1 MLKVDKKVL
10 RKKFLKIRE
19 NINNNKESEILL
31 NKKILNFFKNL
42 RNNIVAGYI
51 SVNHEIDI
59 FDSMT
64 KIVNNNTL
72 CLPEVVKG
80 NQKLNFNKWYVDS
93 EMVTGLF
100 RIPIPK
106 EKEPIIPNYIIVPL
120 VSFDKKK
127 NRLGYGGGYYDA
139 TINYLRK
146 NNKNLKTIGT
156 GFDEQECSSVPFEKF
171 DEPLDMIIT
180 PSKIIK

>member
-64 KIVNNNTL
+64 KIGRMDKING
-72 CLPEVVKG
+72 K
-80 NQKLNFNKWYVDS
+80 FYVDGARVVHPV
-93 EMVTGLF
+93 EVF
-100 RIPIPK
+100 
-106 EKEPIIPNYIIVPL
+106 
-120 VSFDKKK
+120 
-127 NRLGYGGGYYDA
+127 A
-139 TINYLRK
+139 CYL
-146 NNKNLKTIGT
+146 
-156 GFDEQECSSVPFEKF
+156 
-171 DEPLDMIIT
+171 
-180 PSKIIK
+180 